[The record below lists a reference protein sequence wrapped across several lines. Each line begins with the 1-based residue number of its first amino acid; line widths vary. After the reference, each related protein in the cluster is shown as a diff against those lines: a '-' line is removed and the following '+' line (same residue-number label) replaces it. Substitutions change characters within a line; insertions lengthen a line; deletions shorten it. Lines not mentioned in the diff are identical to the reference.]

1 MTKTQTVELLQ
12 KQLPGFYSVDQV
24 IKMINEIEED
34 SQALA
39 YNENTIEGLLER
51 IEDKVDRALDHLCF
65 GDFVDADSA
74 EFSLKGNQK
83 QLPGF
88 YKIQL
93 DSADINKSWV
103 REVVM
108 EKVREAI
115 LDYFPAPK
123 ETV

>member
-12 KQLPGFYSVDQV
+12 QQLPGFYSVDQV
-24 IKMINEIEED
+24 IKMINDIEDD

-39 YNENTIEGLLER
+39 YNENEIEGLLER
-51 IEDKVDRALDHLCF
+51 IEDKVERVLGNLYF
-65 GDFVDADSA
+65 EDFVDTDSA
-74 EFSLKGNQK
+74 EFSLNGNE
-83 QLPGF
+83 
-88 YKIQL
+88 IQL
-93 DSADINKSWV
+93 DSVEINKSEI
-103 REVVM
+103 REAVM

>member
-34 SQALA
+34 SQAQI

-51 IEDKVDRALDHLCF
+51 IEDKVDRALDDLCF
-65 GDFVDADSA
+65 GDFVDTDST
-74 EFSLKGNQK
+74 EFSLNGN
-83 QLPGF
+83 
-88 YKIQL
+88 KIQL
-93 DSADINKSWV
+93 DSADINKSWI
-103 REVVM
+103 RETVM